1 MERRC
6 AGVFVTLILLFMAMV
21 LRIFVL
27 SRSAYYAAVA
37 GGQSSWLL
45 EVDQS
50 RGQIYDCNLK
60 PLTGSET
67 RYVAAVEPSAEAAGA
82 LYPVLAEEDREA
94 ATHALAGL
102 TPFVIDVTSPE
113 VYAPGVE
120 VFEVQDRVSAGQTAV
135 HLIGYLDSE
144 GKGVTG
150 LEAAFDEYLRSC
162 GGSLSVRYATD
173 TMGQA
178 LSSTAPEVVNEN
190 YGAGGGVVLTIDLG
204 DPAGSGAGCSP
215 VF

>member
-67 RYVAAVEPSAEAAGA
+67 RYVAAVEPSAEAAVCRCGM
-82 LYPVLAEEDREA
+82 PPIPWDRR
-94 ATHALAGL
+94 
-102 TPFVIDVTSPE
+102 F
-113 VYAPGVE
+113 
-120 VFEVQDRVSAGQTAV
+120 
-135 HLIGYLDSE
+135 
-144 GKGVTG
+144 
-150 LEAAFDEYLRSC
+150 
-162 GGSLSVRYATD
+162 
-173 TMGQA
+173 
-178 LSSTAPEVVNEN
+178 
-190 YGAGGGVVLTIDLG
+190 
-204 DPAGSGAGCSP
+204 PAQRP
-215 VF
+215 RW

>member
-102 TPFVIDVTSPE
+102 TPLP
-113 VYAPGVE
+113 
-120 VFEVQDRVSAGQTAV
+120 
-135 HLIGYLDSE
+135 
-144 GKGVTG
+144 
-150 LEAAFDEYLRSC
+150 
-162 GGSLSVRYATD
+162 SLSR
-173 TMGQA
+173 
-178 LSSTAPEVVNEN
+178 
-190 YGAGGGVVLTIDLG
+190 
-204 DPAGSGAGCSP
+204 
-215 VF
+215 

>member
-45 EVDQS
+45 GVDQS

-94 ATHALAGL
+94 AEITQEQFMERMELDAIQIYEDGA
-102 TPFVIDVTSPE
+102 
-113 VYAPGVE
+113 
-120 VFEVQDRVSAGQTAV
+120 FEFWFNDGDLFWGHSI
-135 HLIGYLDSE
+135 H
-144 GKGVTG
+144 VTG
-150 LEAAFDEYLRSC
+150 SLTNGPEEAQME
-162 GGSLSVRYATD
+162 G
-173 TMGQA
+173 
-178 LSSTAPEVVNEN
+178 
-190 YGAGGGVVLTIDLG
+190 
-204 DPAGSGAGCSP
+204 
-215 VF
+215 